1 MALDRSRCSTGDLR
15 RVTPLRAFL
24 RHFRE
29 AMQRASV
36 SVGGVSF
43 SFDVH
48 RERPEPRIV
57 AGHIVVRRD
66 LANRRD
72 RS

>member
-1 MALDRSRCSTGDLR
+1 M
-15 RVTPLRAFL
+15 TPLRAFL

-29 AMQRASV
+29 AMQRAEIG
-36 SVGGVSF
+36 VGGVSLN
-43 SFDVH
+43 FDVQ

-66 LANRRD
+66 PANRRD
-72 RS
+72 RG